1 MFNLSSILKKK
12 IKSNT
17 PGLDEAVKKGLITKE
32 EMLRLK
38 VERANT
44 ELKKYLDN
52 SEGHK
57 KRK

>member
-1 MFNLSSILKKK
+1 MMFNLFQKKAK
-12 IKSNT
+12 
-17 PGLDEAVKKGLITKE
+17 GDLDKALEQGLITKE

-44 ELKKYLDN
+44 ELKKHLDN

-57 KRK
+57 KKKRK

>member
-1 MFNLSSILKKK
+1 MFKIFQKKLKGDLEKA
-12 IKSNT
+12 
-17 PGLDEAVKKGLITKE
+17 LEQGLITKE

-38 VERANT
+38 IERANA

>member
-1 MFNLSSILKKK
+1 MFKIFQKKLKGDLEKA
-12 IKSNT
+12 
-17 PGLDEAVKKGLITKE
+17 LEQGLITKE

-38 VERANT
+38 VERATT
-44 ELKKYLDN
+44 ELKKHLDN